1 MTDNDR
7 PKDAEQAAEQPSSG
21 NTSDNSTDK
30 TTEVP
35 AYVPEPLAQDEPKRG
50 SISYQDERTA
60 AKKPS
65 VAEQRA
71 RRDAQRRKREAEQ
84 AEWEEAE
91 RKRKKRKRIL
101 IGSGVTVGVVALV
114 AVIYAASQPDEVTA
128 TCTDSNG
135 VVVDDDYC
143 DSTYASSHGGY
154 TSGGFIFIGGSSYR
168 YNYGGSGTVGQ
179 KVTGGTYVAPSS
191 GTSVKTKSGSTV
203 QRGGLGVSSGGK
215 SGGS

>member
-1 MTDNDR
+1 MTENDR
-7 PKDAEQAAEQPSSG
+7 PKDADQAAEPADSG
-21 NTSDNSTDK
+21 KTSDNSSD
-30 TTEVP
+30 VP
-35 AYVPEPLAQDEPKRG
+35 AYVPEPPPQDEPKRG

-60 AKKPS
+60 PKKPS

-71 RRDAQRRKREAEQ
+71 RRDAQRRQREAEQ
-84 AEWEEAE
+84 AEYEEAE

-128 TCTDSNG
+128 TCTDTNG

-168 YNYGGSGTVGQ
+168 YNYGGTGAVGQ
-179 KVTGGTYVAPSS
+179 KVSGGSYVSPSS
-191 GTSVKTKSGSTV
+191 GTTVKTRSGSTV